1 MKKETEE
8 LLGYVASC
16 IKDDKAYKQF
26 QDFIKQVKETEVVLT
41 KGGYMQD
48 SNGDLVR
55 SGDFIMFEVDNN
67 APECDRGIAI
77 AQMVFS
83 NGRFCLVNGNWLM
96 NINPAGVYD
105 MADLKDAGFKFY
117 KIQEGL
123 GSNNDAIEV
132 KTQEGTLLLKPEIW
146 AEEGHP
152 ESKFVLMT
160 DAEGN
165 SYGTDGSDDRF
176 EWKGSHF
183 IK

>member
-1 MKKETEE
+1 MKKETEK
-8 LLGYVASC
+8 LLGYVEKC
-16 IKDDKAYKQF
+16 IKDDKARKLF
-26 QDFIKQVKETEVVLT
+26 QDFINQVKETEVALT

-55 SGDFIMFEVDNN
+55 SGDYIMFEVDKD
-67 APECDRGIAI
+67 APECDRGVAI
-77 AQMVFS
+77 AQMSFN

-96 NINPAGVYD
+96 SINPAGIYD

-117 KIQEGL
+117 KIHDFD
-123 GSNNDAIEV
+123 NDAIEV
-132 KTQEGTLLLKPEIW
+132 KTEDGTLLLKPEIW
-146 AEEGHP
+146 ADEGNP
-152 ESKFVLMT
+152 EAKCVIMT